1 MGHWPFELLKTGY
14 AIWEIMPIFMQ
25 ILIFCRLPVPIHL
38 LPTGVDWRLQTQCHW
53 QPESY
58 LERLHNSTLLG
69 TFYRLCCLLW
79 RKKCLPILV
88 EAWSKVGLRGYHSAE
103 KIVERPTMK
112 VSGYP
117 TTSAK
122 GQQMAEKERKRA
134 EKKRK
139 KIEIEEVKRKLSL
152 RERKMRK

>member
-1 MGHWPFELLKTGY
+1 MEDSLNMGHWPFELLKTGY

-38 LPTGVDWRLQTQCHW
+38 LPTGLDWRLQTQCHW
-53 QPESY
+53 QPGTY
-58 LERLHNSTLLG
+58 LERLYNSTLLG
-69 TFYRLCCLLW
+69 IFYRLCCLLG

-122 GQQMAEKERKRA
+122 GQQLAEKEKKRA

-139 KIEIEEVKRKLSL
+139 KIEREEVKRK
-152 RERKMRK
+152 